1 MDPKEQLRQVEEE
14 MARDE
19 AEAKRLSQT
28 DAAGSSNHQLGDRY
42 RAEDQVVQASA
53 KARGVSIG

>member
-19 AEAKRLSQT
+19 AEAKRLSRS
-28 DAAGSSNHQLGDRY
+28 DAAGGN
-42 RAEDQVVQASA
+42 
-53 KARGVSIG
+53 